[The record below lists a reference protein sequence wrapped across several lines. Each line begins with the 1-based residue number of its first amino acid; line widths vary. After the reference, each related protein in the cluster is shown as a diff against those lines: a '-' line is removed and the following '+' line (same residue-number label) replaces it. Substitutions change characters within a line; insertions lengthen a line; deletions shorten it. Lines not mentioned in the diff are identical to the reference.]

1 MARLL
6 WATGLPFPSRGGSQV
21 GGCAVVEVRRNW
33 TEIVDLVQCRRAKLW
48 GRCGAE
54 GKWERCPSR
63 PDCTQ
68 LSANGCRCQPAR
80 RGESQ
85 GRGWLSDLQI
95 DNFRGVG
102 GVDHAPSGRG
112 WRMARMKGMR
122 IRRDADAD
130 HATWR
135 WHQLRIRFGCGL
147 AAASKHLRA
156 QMQTGCRLADDKGH
170 GLRGFSFSTSP
181 PRNLSRLSASP
192 RLALLPFM
200 TISTSGV
207 FNM

>member
-6 WATGLPFPSRGGSQV
+6 WATGVPFPSRGGSQV

-33 TEIVDLVQCRRAKLW
+33 REIVDLVQCRRAKLW

-95 DNFRGVG
+95 YNFRGVG

-130 HATWR
+130 HAVGVG
-135 WHQLRIRFGCGL
+135 INSGY
-147 AAASKHLRA
+147 ASDVDSQQQASTCVRR
-156 QMQTGCRLADDKGH
+156 CRLDADLQMTRDMNSEVF
-170 GLRGFSFSTSP
+170 LFQRPRRAICPASP
-181 PRNLSRLSASP
+181 PLPDSLFCLS
-192 RLALLPFM
+192 
-200 TISTSGV
+200 
-207 FNM
+207 